1 MSSHDSGTR
10 RHADCL
16 GLEGE
21 EDCGQCAS
29 QGEWVD
35 DCDDD
40 CNSSSSSSSGGG
52 GSNSSCSTNITSQ
65 VTVNNIAFS
74 HDGLSIV
81 SAGSPPS
88 YHHTSFPLV
97 HYNSFPLVFSIS
109 VAFPHRSI
117 QHSISVTNNYLLG
130 TRHLKFWDLSSL
142 NPAASN
148 TALTGTKGARAR
160 AALHQLPRLTPS
172 LSLPNA
178 AARRLEHG

>member
-1 MSSHDSGTR
+1 MSWHDSGTR

-21 EDCGQCAS
+21 ENCCQCAS
-29 QGEWVD
+29 QGEGVV

-40 CNSSSSSSSGGG
+40 GSSSSSSS
-52 GSNSSCSTNITSQ
+52 STNITSQ

-81 SAGSPPS
+81 SAGSPPF
-88 YHHTSFPLV
+88 YHHTSFPFVFYISFPLA
-97 HYNSFPLVFSIS
+97 HYYSFPLVFSLS
-109 VAFPHRSI
+109 AAPPQHSI
-117 QHSISVTNNYLLG
+117 QHSFSVSNNSLLG

-148 TALTGTKGARAR
+148 TALTGTKGVRAR
-160 AALHQLPRLTPS
+160 VPLHLPPRLTPS

-178 AARRLEHG
+178 AAWRLQHG